1 MDDVKI
7 INKEKDDKMTAL
19 LKDELHKDRMDPFK
33 ITTLYRDERRW
44 FCETKKQ
51 YVNAAYCSRTSV
63 LCRNKQCFIDGQRV
77 EFYGYLGCVRIMK

>member
-33 ITTLYRDERRW
+33 ITTL
-44 FCETKKQ
+44 
-51 YVNAAYCSRTSV
+51 
-63 LCRNKQCFIDGQRV
+63 
-77 EFYGYLGCVRIMK
+77 

>member
-33 ITTLYRDERRW
+33 ITTLIEMGADGFAKLRNNMSMLHIAVEHRFYA
-44 FCETKKQ
+44 
-51 YVNAAYCSRTSV
+51 VISSV
-63 LCRNKQCFIDGQRV
+63 LLMANESNSTDIWDAF
-77 EFYGYLGCVRIMK
+77 EL